1 MAPERDLSQL
11 LASIVPQRHEGVYVF
26 YDVQAGWVP
35 EGVEVQMRFEED
47 EATTVIL
54 PQEQAAAIGLDGEL
68 PSAWITLGASSD
80 LAAVGFLAVVTAR
93 MAAAGISANVVSALH
108 HDHLFVPVAMAEE
121 AMAVL
126 TTLEELH
133 RPVQSAFAAEKAERG
148 GIVEIRPARVE
159 DAESLAALWDLC
171 GLRFDGAQL
180 LAELQSCIRMHG
192 ELVLVATA
200 GASVV
205 GSLWASYDG
214 RRGWIQRLATDPA
227 RRGQGIASALMAEA
241 EGRLA
246 GLGAGKVNLLIEPD
260 NVGVAA
266 FYEKLGYQSDQL
278 LFMERRLPPRSAPPR
293 SAEADT
299 PAARS
304 SPRASRATSART
316 STGSCAAYSRRPWQ
330 RSPEQ

>member
-11 LASIVPQRHEGVYVF
+11 LASIAPERHEGVYVF
-26 YDVQAGWVP
+26 CDVQAGWEP

-47 EATTVIL
+47 EATTVVL
-54 PQEQAAAIGLDGEL
+54 AQEQAAAIGLDGEL
-68 PSAWITLGASSD
+68 PSVWITLGASSD
-80 LAAVGFLAVVTAR
+80 LAAVGFLAGITAR

-133 RPVQSAFAAEKAERG
+133 RPVQATFAAGKAAWG
-148 GIVEIRPARVE
+148 GLVEIRTARVE
-159 DAESLAALWDLC
+159 DAESLAALWHLC
-171 GLRFDGAQL
+171 GLGFDSAQL
-180 LAELQSCIRMHG
+180 LAELQSCIRVHG

-200 GASVV
+200 GAAVV
-205 GSLWASYDG
+205 GSLWATYDG

-227 RRGQGIASALMAEA
+227 HRGQGIASALMAEA

-260 NVGVAA
+260 NEGVVAL
-266 FYEKLGYQSDQL
+266 YEKLGYQRDQL
-278 LFMERRLPPRSAPPR
+278 LFMEHRLQPRS
-293 SAEADT
+293 
-299 PAARS
+299 
-304 SPRASRATSART
+304 
-316 STGSCAAYSRRPWQ
+316 
-330 RSPEQ
+330 